1 MEMDKHLLGGITAL
15 DLSEGV
21 SGPYCAKLLAG
32 MGAEVIKV
40 EAPGVGEASR
50 REGPFFGDVPHPEGS
65 ALHLYLNTGKKSVT
79 LDLDS
84 ERGADALLRL
94 AESSDVLIE
103 SAAPGRMEGQGLGYD
118 ALAASNAG
126 LVYVSITPFGQTGP
140 YRDYLATDIVTQ
152 AIGALMHTV
161 GLPDREPLK
170 IGGSVV
176 LYAVGTAAFSG
187 AMLALYTRDF
197 MGEGQHVDVSAMEA
211 ITVAQIHASIHHQ
224 FGRIPARRE
233 SALVRT
239 TDGWVSPGL
248 EIGVKEDIWAKVCD
262 LMGVPELADDPAFST
277 REARRE
283 HQQDVL
289 AIVGEWAAAQTKEDI
304 YHTLQGMRTIAGY
317 VADVEDLLDS
327 GQLNARDFFQNIE
340 HPHVGTATYPGEP
353 IRVSGHAWRHERAPL
368 LGEHNGEILG
378 GRLGLSKAE
387 IAETV
392 DSDRRDHE

>member
-1 MEMDKHLLGGITAL
+1 MEMGEHLLGGITAL

-40 EAPGVGEASR
+40 ERPGVGEASR
-50 REGPFFGDVPHPEGS
+50 REGPFLGGEPHGEGS
-65 ALHLYLNTGKKSVT
+65 APFLYLNTGKKSVT
-79 LDLDS
+79 LDLES
-84 ERGADALLRL
+84 ERGADALRRL

-103 SAAPGRMEGQGLGYD
+103 SAAPGRMAALGLGYD
-118 ALAASNAG
+118 DLAAGNPG

-140 YRDYLATDIVTQ
+140 YRDYQGADVVAQ
-152 AIGALMHTV
+152 AMGALMHTV

-176 LYAVGTAAFSG
+176 SYAVGVAAFSG
-187 AMLALYTRDF
+187 AMLALYARDF
-197 MGEGQHVDVSAMEA
+197 TGEGQYVDVSAMEA

-248 EIGVKEDIWAKVCD
+248 EIGVREDIWARVCE

-289 AIVGEWAAAQTKEDI
+289 AIVGEWAATKTKEEI

-327 GQLNARDFFQNIE
+327 GQLRERGFFQDIE

-368 LGEHNGEILG
+368 LGEHNAEILG
-378 GRLGLSKAE
+378 DRLGLSDSE
-387 IAETV
+387 IASLV
-392 DSDRRDHE
+392 DAGGQDHE

>member
-84 ERGADALLRL
+84 ERGADALRRL
-94 AESSDVLIE
+94 AQSSDVLIE
-103 SAAPGRMEGQGLGYD
+103 SAAPGRMEGLGLGYD
-118 ALAASNAG
+118 ALAASNPG
-126 LVYVSITPFGQTGP
+126 LVYVSITPFGQTGL
-140 YRDYLATDIVTQ
+140 YRDYQGSDIVAQ
-152 AIGALMHTV
+152 AMGALMHTV

-187 AMLALYTRDF
+187 AMLALYARDF
-197 MGEGQHVDVSAMEA
+197 TGEGQHVDVSAMEA

-289 AIVGEWAAAQTKEDI
+289 AIVGEWAAAQAKEDI

-317 VADVEDLLDS
+317 VADVKDLLDS

>member
-1 MEMDKHLLGGITAL
+1 MEMGEHLLGGITAL

-40 EAPGVGEASR
+40 ERPGVGEASR
-50 REGPFFGDVPHPEGS
+50 REGPFLGDVPHPEGS

-84 ERGADALLRL
+84 ERGADALRRL
-94 AESSDVLIE
+94 AGSSDVLIE
-103 SAAPGRMEGQGLGYD
+103 SAAPGRMAGLGLGYD
-118 ALAASNAG
+118 ALAANNPG
-126 LVYVSITPFGQTGP
+126 LVYVSITPFGQSGP
-140 YRDYLATDIVTQ
+140 YRDYQGTDIVTQ

-176 LYAVGTAAFSG
+176 LYAVGVAAFSG
-187 AMLALYTRDF
+187 AMLALYARDF
-197 MGEGQHVDVSAMEA
+197 TGEGQHVDVSAMEA

-224 FGRIPARRE
+224 FGRVPARRE

-248 EIGVKEDIWAKVCD
+248 EIGVKEDIWARVCE

-289 AIVGEWAAAQTKEDI
+289 AIVGEWAATKTKEEI

-327 GQLNARDFFQNIE
+327 GQLRSREFFQDIE
-340 HPHVGTATYPGEP
+340 HPHAGAAAYPGEP
-353 IRVSGHAWRHERAPL
+353 IRVRGHAWRHERAPL
-368 LGEHNGEILG
+368 LGEHNAEILG
-378 GRLGLSKAE
+378 ARLGLSESE
-387 IAETV
+387 ITELE
-392 DSDRRDHE
+392 RG

>member
-1 MEMDKHLLGGITAL
+1 METGEHLLGGITAL

-40 EAPGVGEASR
+40 ERPGVGEASR
-50 REGPFFGDVPHPEGS
+50 REGPFLRDEPHVESS
-65 ALHLYLNTGKKSVT
+65 APHLYLNTGKKSVT
-79 LDLDS
+79 LDLES
-84 ERGADALLRL
+84 ERGADVLRRL
-94 AESSDVLIE
+94 SEGCDVLIE
-103 SAAPGRMEGQGLGYD
+103 SGAPGRMAALGLGYET
-118 ALAASNAG
+118 LAAHNPG

-140 YRDYLATDIVTQ
+140 YRDYEGGDIVAQ
-152 AIGALMHTV
+152 AMGALMHTV

-176 LYAVGTAAFSG
+176 SYAVGVAAFSG
-187 AMLALYTRDF
+187 AMLALYARDF
-197 MGEGQHVDVSAMEA
+197 TGEGQYVDVSAMEA
-211 ITVAQIHASIHHQ
+211 VTVAQIHASIHHQ

-239 TDGWVSPGL
+239 SDGWVSPGL
-248 EIGVKEDIWAKVCD
+248 EIGVREDIWARVCE

-289 AIVGEWAAAQTKEDI
+289 AIVGEWAATKTKEKI

-317 VADVEDLLDS
+317 VADVEDLLGS
-327 GQLNARDFFQNIE
+327 GQLRERGFFQDIA
-340 HPHVGTATYPGEP
+340 HPHAGTATYPGEP

-368 LGEHNGEILG
+368 LGEHNAEILG
-378 GRLGLSKAE
+378 DRLGMSEAE
-387 IAETV
+387 IAELA
-392 DSDRRDHE
+392 DAEGPERE